1 MPSQVHPAHW
11 PAPVLNGISVGV
23 GLACLT
29 AIVGAL
35 AGMPAA
41 VTAASDASTASVA
54 DTVCAPQAK
63 PQQMLPAVAS
73 TLLVTVLVALSHA
86 SLFWLTV
93 VVLLTTFSA
102 IFWMAWGKR
111 GGPQTFVMV
120 LTLVFQMAAFSQQ
133 AMSPAQV
140 GRHILWVGLGAAGMA
155 LWSMVSIRV
164 LARRYRTLALA
175 DSLQAL
181 AGVMRSQAHWTRLH
195 QPGQADGQREAL
207 LTLIARQAGIADVF
221 QSARDLL
228 YSQAGT
234 PNCNPLTRRQIECL
248 IHIVNLRD
256 VVQACQLDL
265 DRLPDQAETPAVV
278 ARVAEQ
284 LRMLADQLDGMA
296 LRWRT
301 NRPWHAPAAS
311 EFTWP
316 EDPAILASLGRRCR
330 HMQAL
335 VALIAQSH
343 EEQAQAITQA
353 DQDTILRTLV
363 SPTSWTWGPLKVQL
377 TPSSPVWRYAM
388 RATLAV
394 ACADALAHVL
404 PWTSHPHWLLM
415 TVAVVM
421 RGNLEQTLA
430 RRDARVQGTL
440 IGCLIASALLSGA
453 GHSAWLLL
461 ALTIALSLAHGFVLI
476 NYRVTAAAGAV
487 LALVQGHLFSPT
499 AHPALIDAAERLG
512 DTLIGAALAWAFSYV
527 LPSWERQQLPR
538 LAQRLLQAQVHY
550 THHAL
555 RWHLDHPRSP
565 RRSLARREVY
575 DVLWLLSQSL
585 QRMGKEPR
593 RNQAWAPALEAL
605 LVHSNRLIS
614 QLSAIKGLLTVRHQ
628 ELDEA
633 LVAPA
638 LRKAEPQIRA
648 SLQGEAM
655 PTVNTASPA
664 QAAHAAMPDEVSPV
678 HEADSPRLTG
688 DLNHWLMLR
697 LAQTVE
703 EARLLNLAAVQL
715 RSDRETQ

>member
-1 MPSQVHPAHW
+1 
-11 PAPVLNGISVGV
+11 VLNGLSVGV

-41 VTAASDASTASVA
+41 ITAASGASTASVA

-63 PQQMLPAVAS
+63 WQQMLPAVLS
-73 TLLVTVLVALSHA
+73 TLLVAALVALSHP
-86 SLFWLTV
+86 SLLWLTV
-93 VVLLTTFSA
+93 VVLLTTFTS

-111 GGPQTFVMV
+111 GGPQTFVMI

-133 AMSPAQV
+133 PMSLAQA
-140 GRHILWVGLGAAGMA
+140 GQHLLWVGLGAAGMA
-155 LWSMVSIRV
+155 AWSALSIRV

-181 AGVMRSQAHWTRLH
+181 AKMMRSQAQWTQSH
-195 QPGQADGQREAL
+195 QPGQANGQREAL
-207 LTLIARQAGIADVF
+207 LTLIAQQAGIADVF

-228 YSQAGT
+228 YSQAEAPGCT
-234 PNCNPLTRRQIECL
+234 PLTRRQIEGL

-265 DRLPDQAETPAVV
+265 DRLPDQAETAQVV
-278 ARVAEQ
+278 ARVAGQ
-284 LRMLADQLDGMA
+284 LMALADRLDNMA
-296 LRWRT
+296 LCWRT
-301 NRPWHAPAAS
+301 NRRWPPMAS
-311 EFTWP
+311 PSQDMAWP
-316 EDPAILASLGRRCR
+316 DSPDAFPVLASLGRRCR

-343 EEQAQAITQA
+343 DEAHQPAHQAA
-353 DQDTILRTLV
+353 QDTILRTLV
-363 SPTSWTWGPLKVQL
+363 SPTQWTWGPLKAQL
-377 TPSSPVWRYAM
+377 RLQSPVLRYAM
-388 RATLAV
+388 RATLAM

-440 IGCLIASALLSGA
+440 VGCLIASALLSSA
-453 GHSAWLLL
+453 GHTAWLFL
-461 ALTIALSLAHGFVLI
+461 ALAIALSLAHGFVLI

-487 LALVQGHLFSPT
+487 LALVQGHLFNPT
-499 AHPALIDAAERLG
+499 DHPALLDAAERLG

-538 LAQRLLQAQVHY
+538 LAQRLMQAQAHY

-555 RWHLDHPRSP
+555 RWHLAHPRSS

-585 QRMGKEPR
+585 QRMAKEPR
-593 RNQAWAPALEAL
+593 RTQGWATALESL

-633 LVAPA
+633 IVAPA
-638 LRKAEPQIRA
+638 LQKAEAQIRA
-648 SLQGEAM
+648 SLQGEAA
-655 PTVNTASPA
+655 PAVNAASPVQPA
-664 QAAHAAMPDEVSPV
+664 PTAMPDDISPV
-678 HEADSPRLTG
+678 PEADSPRLTG

-703 EARLLNLAAVQL
+703 EARLLNLAAAQL
-715 RSDRETQ
+715 NPDRETL

>member
-1 MPSQVHPAHW
+1 M
-11 PAPVLNGISVGV
+11 LNGISVGL

-41 VTAASDASTASVA
+41 ITAASGASTASVA

-63 PQQMLPAVAS
+63 PQQMLPAVVS
-73 TLLVTVLVALSHA
+73 TLLVTTLVALSHA
-86 SLFWLTV
+86 SPLCLTL
-93 VVLLTTFSA
+93 VVLLTTFSS

-111 GGPQTFVMV
+111 GGPQTFVMI

-133 AMSPAQV
+133 PMSLAQA
-140 GRHILWVGLGAAGMA
+140 GQHILWVGLGAVSMA
-155 LWSMVSIRV
+155 LWSMLSIRV

-181 AGVMRSQAHWTRLH
+181 AGMMRSQAQWTRSH
-195 QPGQADGQREAL
+195 QQGHIDGQREAL
-207 LTLIARQAGIADVF
+207 LALIAQQAGIADVF

-234 PNCNPLTRRQIECL
+234 SGCTTLTRRQIEGL
-248 IHIVNLRD
+248 IHTVNLRD
-256 VVQACQLDL
+256 VVQSCQLDL
-265 DRLPDQAETPAVV
+265 DRLPDHAETQQVV
-278 ARVAEQ
+278 ARVAGQ
-284 LRMLADQLDGMA
+284 LLTLADQLDRMA
-296 LRWRT
+296 LCWRT
-301 NRPWHAPAAS
+301 NRPWTPPTS
-311 EFTWP
+311 PDITWP
-316 EDPAILASLGRRCR
+316 DALDTHAVLASLGRRCR

-343 EEQAQAITQA
+343 DDTHQAAHHPE
-353 DQDTILRTLV
+353 QDTILLTLV
-363 SPTSWTWGPLKVQL
+363 SPTQWTWPPLKAQL
-377 TPSSPVWRYAM
+377 QRSSPVLRYAL
-388 RATLAV
+388 RATLAM
-394 ACADALAHVL
+394 ACADGLAHVL

-440 IGCLIASALLSGA
+440 VGCLIASALLGSA
-453 GHSAWLLL
+453 GHTAWLFL
-461 ALTIALSLAHGFVLI
+461 ALAIALSLAHGFVLI

-499 AHPALIDAAERLG
+499 SHPALLDAAERLG

-538 LAQRLLQAQVHY
+538 LAQRLMQAQAHY

-555 RWHLDHPRSP
+555 RWHMAHPRSS

-614 QLSAIKGLLTVRHQ
+614 QLSAIKGLLTVRYQ

-633 LVAPA
+633 IVVPA
-638 LRKAEPQIRA
+638 LQQAEAQIRA
-648 SLQGEAM
+648 SLQGDATPAIPSQSPVQ
-655 PTVNTASPA
+655 PTSTARHRAQITTSLPDDASPI
-664 QAAHAAMPDEVSPV
+664 P
-678 HEADSPRLTG
+678 EADSPRLTG
-688 DLNHWLMLR
+688 DLNHWLLLR

-703 EARLLNLAAVQL
+703 EARLLDLAVAQL
-715 RSDRETQ
+715 HSDRETL

>member
-1 MPSQVHPAHW
+1 M
-11 PAPVLNGISVGV
+11 LNGLSVGV

-29 AIVGAL
+29 TIVGAL

-41 VTAASDASTASVA
+41 ITAASGASTASVA
-54 DTVCAPQAK
+54 DTVCAHQAK

-73 TLLVTVLVALSHA
+73 TLLVTTLVALSHA
-86 SLFWLTV
+86 SPLWLTV
-93 VVLLTTFSA
+93 VVLLTTFTS

-111 GGPQTFVMV
+111 GGPQTFVMI

-133 AMSPAQV
+133 PMSLAQA
-140 GRHILWVGLGAAGMA
+140 GQHILWVGLGAAGMA
-155 LWSMVSIRV
+155 LWSMLSIRV

-181 AGVMRSQAHWTRLH
+181 AGMMRSQAQWTRSH
-195 QPGQADGQREAL
+195 QQGHIDGQREAL
-207 LTLIARQAGIADVF
+207 LALIAQQAGIADVF

-234 PNCNPLTRRQIECL
+234 AGCTALTRRQIEGL
-248 IHIVNLRD
+248 IHTVNLRD

-265 DRLPDQAETPAVV
+265 DRLPDHAGAQHIV

-284 LRMLADQLDGMA
+284 LLALADQLDGMA
-296 LRWRT
+296 LCWRT
-301 NRPWHAPAAS
+301 NRPWTPPTS
-311 EFTWP
+311 PDITWP
-316 EDPAILASLGRRCR
+316 DALDTHPVLASLGRRCR

-343 EEQAQAITQA
+343 DDTHQAAPQAEQEA
-353 DQDTILRTLV
+353 ILRTLV
-363 SPTSWTWGPLKVQL
+363 SPTQWTWPPLKAQL
-377 TPSSPVWRYAM
+377 QRSSPVLRYAV
-388 RATLAV
+388 RATLAI
-394 ACADALAHVL
+394 ACADGLAHVL

-440 IGCLIASALLSGA
+440 VGCLIASALLSSA
-453 GHSAWLLL
+453 GHTAWLFL

-487 LALVQGHLFSPT
+487 LALVQGHLFSPSS
-499 AHPALIDAAERLG
+499 HPALLDAAERLG

-538 LAQRLLQAQVHY
+538 LAQRLMQAQAHY

-555 RWHLDHPRSP
+555 RWHLAHPRSS

-614 QLSAIKGLLTVRHQ
+614 QLSAIKGLLTVRYQ

-633 LVAPA
+633 IVAPA
-638 LRKAEPQIRA
+638 LQQAEAQIRA
-648 SLQGEAM
+648 SLQGGAT
-655 PTVNTASPA
+655 PAPPSSISPA
-664 QAAHAAMPDEVSPV
+664 TTAPAPARVTSAMPDDISPLP
-678 HEADSPRLTG
+678 EADSSKPSG
-688 DLNHWLMLR
+688 DLNHWLLLR

-703 EARLLNLAAVQL
+703 EARLLNLAVAQL
-715 RSDRETQ
+715 RSDHETL